1 MTTIVDSNLPVARP
15 SWDHS
20 RLESRIVHLG
30 CGAFHR
36 AHQALY
42 THHLLESTD
51 SDWGICEVNLMPGND
66 RVLIENLKKQQLLYT
81 VAEKGA
87 ESTELKIIGSMKEA
101 LHPEI
106 DGCEGI
112 LNAMARPQ
120 TAIVSLTVTEKGYC
134 ADAASGQLDLNN
146 PLIKHDLENPTA
158 PKSAIGYIVEALRL
172 RREKGLKAFTVMSCD
187 NVRENGH
194 VAKVAVLGL
203 AQARDPQ
210 LAAWIEENVTFP
222 CTMVDRI
229 VPAATPETLQEI
241 ADQLGVYDPCAIAC
255 EPFRQWV
262 IEDNFVNGRPDWDKV
277 GAQFVADVVP
287 FEMMKLRMLNGSH
300 SFLAYLGYLGGYE
313 TIADTMTNPAY
324 RKAAFALMMQE
335 QAPTLSM
342 PEGTDLNAYATLLI
356 ERFSNPSLRHRTWQ
370 IAMDGSQKLPQRLL
384 DPVRLHL
391 QNGGSYLLLTVRQ
404 KNSQVSLLY
413 LDALGVPL
421 ADGQLIAPDRD
432 LHRVAQGGHLSD
444 INRCPLGDAHVHDA
458 AAQGA
463 LAVELDH
470 SDGLPHLCL
479 LQCAHL
485 DSPPSPAGLIPGC
498 VRPYSC
504 SRRSALP

>member
-146 PLIKHDLENPTA
+146 PLIKHDLENPTT

-313 TIADTMTNPAY
+313 TIADTMTNEDY

-391 QNGGSYLLLTVRQ
+391 KNGGSWRHL
-404 KNSQVSLLY
+404 
-413 LDALGVPL
+413 ALGVAGWMRYTQGVDEQGNAIDVVDPML
-421 ADGQLIAPDRD
+421 AEFQKIN
-432 LHRVAQGGHLSD
+432 AQY
-444 INRCPLGDAHVHDA
+444 
-458 AAQGA
+458 QGA
-463 LAVELDH
+463 ERVKALLGLSGIFADDLPQNADFVGAVTTVYQQ
-470 SDGLPHLCL
+470 LCERGA
-479 LQCAHL
+479 CA
-485 DSPPSPAGLIPGC
+485 SVA
-498 VRPYSC
+498 
-504 SRRSALP
+504 AL

>member
-146 PLIKHDLENPTA
+146 PLIKHDLENPTT

-313 TIADTMTNPAY
+313 TIADTMTNEDY

-391 QNGGSYLLLTVRQ
+391 KNGGSWRHL
-404 KNSQVSLLY
+404 
-413 LDALGVPL
+413 ALGVAGWMRYTQGVDEQGNAIDVVDPML
-421 ADGQLIAPDRD
+421 AEFQKINAQYQGVERVKALLGLSGIFADDLPQNADFVGAVTTAYQQLSERGARAS
-432 LHRVAQGGHLSD
+432 VA
-444 INRCPLGDAHVHDA
+444 
-458 AAQGA
+458 A
-463 LAVELDH
+463 L
-470 SDGLPHLCL
+470 
-479 LQCAHL
+479 
-485 DSPPSPAGLIPGC
+485 
-498 VRPYSC
+498 
-504 SRRSALP
+504 

>member
-1 MTTIVDSNLPVARP
+1 MTTTIADSNLPVARP
-15 SWDHS
+15 AWDRS
-20 RLESRIVHLG
+20 RLASRIVHLG

-42 THHLLESTD
+42 THHLLETTD

-87 ESTELKIIGSMKEA
+87 ESTTLKVIGSMKEA

-106 DGCEGI
+106 DGCDGI
-112 LNAMARPQ
+112 LRAMVRPQ

-134 ADAASGQLDLNN
+134 TDAASGQLDLNN
-146 PLIKHDLENPTA
+146 PLIQHDLASPAT

-172 RREKGLKAFTVMSCD
+172 RREQGLTAFTVMSCD

-203 AQARDPQ
+203 AQARDPE
-210 LAAWIEENVTFP
+210 LAKWIATHATFP

-262 IEDNFVNGRPDWDKV
+262 IEDNFVNGRPQWDKV

-324 RKAAFALMMQE
+324 RNAAFALMMQE

-356 ERFSNPSLRHRTWQ
+356 GRFSNPSLRHRTWQ

-384 DPVRLHL
+384 DPIRLHV
-391 QNGGSYLLLTVRQ
+391 QNGSDWRHL
-404 KNSQVSLLY
+404 
-413 LDALGVPL
+413 ALGVAGWMRYVQGVDEQGNDIEVVDPL
-421 ADGQLIAPDRD
+421 VAEFRQINQRYHGHERVDALLALSGIFSHDLRDNHEFVATVKLAYQQL
-432 LHRVAQGGHLSD
+432 
-444 INRCPLGDAHVHDA
+444 CE
-458 AAQGA
+458 QGA
-463 LAVELDH
+463 RE
-470 SDGLPHLCL
+470 
-479 LQCAHL
+479 
-485 DSPPSPAGLIPGC
+485 C
-498 VRPYSC
+498 VAAL
-504 SRRSALP
+504 SADA

>member
-146 PLIKHDLENPTA
+146 PLIKHDLENPTT

-313 TIADTMTNPAY
+313 TIADTMTNEDY

-391 QNGGSYLLLTVRQ
+391 KNGGSWRHL
-404 KNSQVSLLY
+404 
-413 LDALGVPL
+413 ALGVAGWMRYTQGVNEQGNAIDVVDPML
-421 ADGQLIAPDRD
+421 AEFQKIN
-432 LHRVAQGGHLSD
+432 AQY
-444 INRCPLGDAHVHDA
+444 
-458 AAQGA
+458 QGA
-463 LAVELDH
+463 ERVKALLGLSGIFADDLPQNADFVGAVTTAYQQ
-470 SDGLPHLCL
+470 LCERG
-479 LQCAHL
+479 ARA
-485 DSPPSPAGLIPGC
+485 SVA
-498 VRPYSC
+498 
-504 SRRSALP
+504 AL

>member
-158 PKSAIGYIVEALRL
+158 PKSAIGYIVEA
-172 RREKGLKAFTVMSCD
+172 
-187 NVRENGH
+187 
-194 VAKVAVLGL
+194 
-203 AQARDPQ
+203 
-210 LAAWIEENVTFP
+210 
-222 CTMVDRI
+222 
-229 VPAATPETLQEI
+229 
-241 ADQLGVYDPCAIAC
+241 
-255 EPFRQWV
+255 RQWV

-313 TIADTMTNPAY
+313 TIADTVTNPAY

-391 QNGGSYLLLTVRQ
+391 QNGGSWRHL
-404 KNSQVSLLY
+404 
-413 LDALGVPL
+413 ALGVAGWMRYTQGVDEQGNAIDVVDPML
-421 ADGQLIAPDRD
+421 AEFQKIN
-432 LHRVAQGGHLSD
+432 AQY
-444 INRCPLGDAHVHDA
+444 
-458 AAQGA
+458 QGA
-463 LAVELDH
+463 DRVKALLGLSGIFADDLPQNADFVGAVTAAYQQ
-470 SDGLPHLCL
+470 LCERG
-479 LQCAHL
+479 ARE
-485 DSPPSPAGLIPGC
+485 C
-498 VRPYSC
+498 VA
-504 SRRSALP
+504 AL

>member
-391 QNGGSYLLLTVRQ
+391 QNGGSWRHL
-404 KNSQVSLLY
+404 
-413 LDALGVPL
+413 ALGVAGWMRYTQGVDEQGNAIDVVDPMMAEFQKINAQYQGADRVKAL
-421 ADGQLIAPDRD
+421 LGLSGIFADDLPQNADFVGAVTAAYQQLCERGAHDCVDGQLADTLP
-432 LHRVAQGGHLSD
+432 AAGAG
-444 INRCPLGDAHVHDA
+444 INTL
-458 AAQGA
+458 
-463 LAVELDH
+463 
-470 SDGLPHLCL
+470 
-479 LQCAHL
+479 
-485 DSPPSPAGLIPGC
+485 
-498 VRPYSC
+498 
-504 SRRSALP
+504 

>member
-146 PLIKHDLENPTA
+146 PLIKHDLENPTT

-194 VAKVAVLGL
+194 VVKVAVLGL

-313 TIADTMTNPAY
+313 TIADTMTNEDY

-391 QNGGSYLLLTVRQ
+391 KNGGSWRHL
-404 KNSQVSLLY
+404 
-413 LDALGVPL
+413 ALGVAGWMRYTQGVDEQGNAIDVVDPML
-421 ADGQLIAPDRD
+421 AEFQKIN
-432 LHRVAQGGHLSD
+432 AQY
-444 INRCPLGDAHVHDA
+444 
-458 AAQGA
+458 QGA
-463 LAVELDH
+463 ERVKALLGLSGIFADDLPQNADFVGAVTTAYQQ
-470 SDGLPHLCL
+470 LCERG
-479 LQCAHL
+479 ARA
-485 DSPPSPAGLIPGC
+485 SVA
-498 VRPYSC
+498 
-504 SRRSALP
+504 AL

>member
-146 PLIKHDLENPTA
+146 PLIKHDLENPTT

-313 TIADTMTNPAY
+313 TIADTMTNEDY

-391 QNGGSYLLLTVRQ
+391 KNGGSWRHL
-404 KNSQVSLLY
+404 
-413 LDALGVPL
+413 ALGVAGWMRYSQGVDEQGNAIDVVDPML
-421 ADGQLIAPDRD
+421 AEFQKIN
-432 LHRVAQGGHLSD
+432 AQY
-444 INRCPLGDAHVHDA
+444 
-458 AAQGA
+458 QGA
-463 LAVELDH
+463 ERVKALLGLSGIFADDLPQNADFVGAVTTAYQQ
-470 SDGLPHLCL
+470 LCERG
-479 LQCAHL
+479 ARA
-485 DSPPSPAGLIPGC
+485 SVA
-498 VRPYSC
+498 
-504 SRRSALP
+504 AL

>member
-51 SDWGICEVNLMPGND
+51 SDWGICEVNLMPGSD

-146 PLIKHDLENPTA
+146 PLIKHDLENPTT

-203 AQARDPQ
+203 AQAHDPQ

-313 TIADTMTNPAY
+313 TIADTMTNEDY

-391 QNGGSYLLLTVRQ
+391 KNGGSWRHL
-404 KNSQVSLLY
+404 
-413 LDALGVPL
+413 ALGVAGWMRYTQGVDEQGNAIDVVDPML
-421 ADGQLIAPDRD
+421 AELQKIN
-432 LHRVAQGGHLSD
+432 AQY
-444 INRCPLGDAHVHDA
+444 
-458 AAQGA
+458 QGA
-463 LAVELDH
+463 ERVKALLGLSGIFADDLPQNADFVGAVTTAYQQ
-470 SDGLPHLCL
+470 LCERG
-479 LQCAHL
+479 ARA
-485 DSPPSPAGLIPGC
+485 SVA
-498 VRPYSC
+498 
-504 SRRSALP
+504 AL

>member
-1 MTTIVDSNLPVARP
+1 MTATIADSNLPVTRP
-15 SWDHS
+15 AWDRS

-42 THHLLESTD
+42 THHLLETSD

-66 RVLIENLKKQQLLYT
+66 RVLIEQLKNQQLLYT

-87 ESTELKIIGSMKEA
+87 DSTALKIIGSMKEA

-106 DGCEGI
+106 DGCDGI
-112 LNAMARPQ
+112 LRAMTRPH
-120 TAIVSLTVTEKGYC
+120 TVIVSLTVTEKGYC
-134 ADAASGQLDLNN
+134 TDAASGQLDLNN
-146 PLIKHDLENPTA
+146 PLIQHDLANPTT

-172 RREKGLKAFTVMSCD
+172 RREQGLEAFTVMSCD

-203 AQARDPQ
+203 AQARDPL
-210 LAAWIEENVTFP
+210 LAAWIEAHATFP

-262 IEDNFVNGRPDWDKV
+262 IEDSFVSGRPAWDKV
-277 GAQFVADVVP
+277 GAQFVEDVVP

-324 RKAAFALMMQE
+324 REAAFALMMQE

-342 PEGTDLNAYATLLI
+342 PEGTDLQAYATLLI
-356 ERFSNPSLRHRTWQ
+356 ARFSNPSLRHRTWQ
-370 IAMDGSQKLPQRLL
+370 IAMDGSQKLPQRMLEGIRVHLARGSRWPLL
-384 DPVRLHL
+384 
-391 QNGGSYLLLTVRQ
+391 
-404 KNSQVSLLY
+404 
-413 LDALGVPL
+413 ALGVAGWMRYVSGIDDAGNAIDIRDPL
-421 ADGQLIAPDRD
+421 ADKMQKRVSASDEHQRVAALLTLEEIFGRD
-432 LHRVAQGGHLSD
+432 LPQNPQFVAH
-444 INRCPLGDAHVHDA
+444 ITA
-458 AAQGA
+458 AWHQLAAFGA
-463 LAVELDH
+463 RQAI
-470 SDGLPHLCL
+470 
-479 LQCAHL
+479 
-485 DSPPSPAGLIPGC
+485 AGTLN
-498 VRPYSC
+498 
-504 SRRSALP
+504 A

>member
-1 MTTIVDSNLPVARP
+1 MTQNISTAQVTVSRP
-15 SWDHS
+15 QWKNS
-20 RLESRIVHLG
+20 RLVSRIVHLG

-51 SDWGICEVNLMPGND
+51 SDWGICEINLMPGND
-66 RVLIENLKKQQLLYT
+66 RRLIEELKNQQLLYT
-81 VAEKGA
+81 VAEKGSD
-87 ESTELKIIGSMKEA
+87 STVLKVIGSMKEA

-106 DGCEGI
+106 DGCDGI
-112 LNAMARPQ
+112 LQVMVRPE

-134 ADAASGQLDLNN
+134 TEAASGTLDLNN
-146 PLIKHDLENPTA
+146 PLIQHDMENPAT

-172 RREKGLKAFTVMSCD
+172 RREQELMAFTVMSCD

-203 AQARDPQ
+203 AKARDPE
-210 LAAWIEENVTFP
+210 LAKWIEANATFP

-241 ADQLGVYDPCAIAC
+241 ANQLGVYDPCAIAC

-277 GAQFVADVVP
+277 GAQFVEDVVP

-300 SFLAYLGYLGGYE
+300 SFLAYLGYLGGYD
-313 TIADTMTNPAY
+313 TIADTMTNPSY
-324 RKAAFALMMQE
+324 RNAAFSLMLQE

-384 DPVRLHL
+384 DPIRLHL
-391 QNGGSYLLLTVRQ
+391 EKGNDCRHLI
-404 KNSQVSLLY
+404 
-413 LDALGVPL
+413 LGVAGWMRYVSGVDEKGSPV
-421 ADGQLIAPDRD
+421 DVVDPLIAKYQAIHRQYQKPEERVHALLELETIFGCD
-432 LHRVAQGGHLSD
+432 LPGNPRFVKALTNAYMQLL
-444 INRCPLGDAHVHDA
+444 NT
-458 AAQGA
+458 GA
-463 LAVELDH
+463 RATIEAMD
-470 SDGLPHLCL
+470 
-479 LQCAHL
+479 
-485 DSPPSPAGLIPGC
+485 
-498 VRPYSC
+498 
-504 SRRSALP
+504 

>member
-146 PLIKHDLENPTA
+146 PLIKHDLENPTT

-210 LAAWIEENVTFP
+210 LAVWIEENVTFP

-313 TIADTMTNPAY
+313 TIADTMTNEDY

-342 PEGTDLNAYATLLI
+342 PEGTDLNAYAMLLI

-391 QNGGSYLLLTVRQ
+391 KNGGSWRHL
-404 KNSQVSLLY
+404 
-413 LDALGVPL
+413 ALGVAGWMRYTQGVDEQGNAIDVVDPML
-421 ADGQLIAPDRD
+421 AEFQKIN
-432 LHRVAQGGHLSD
+432 AQY
-444 INRCPLGDAHVHDA
+444 
-458 AAQGA
+458 QGA
-463 LAVELDH
+463 ERVKALLGLSGIFADDLPQNADFVGAVTTAYQQLSERGARA
-470 SDGLPHLCL
+470 SV
-479 LQCAHL
+479 A
-485 DSPPSPAGLIPGC
+485 
-498 VRPYSC
+498 
-504 SRRSALP
+504 AL

>member
-313 TIADTMTNPAY
+313 TIADTVTNPAY
-324 RKAAFALMMQE
+324 RQRWRLFLHHQGKGRFAIIRVSHGVGNSFIAAEVTEICQE
-335 QAPTLSM
+335 RVAAVQHTQLHHFERYNIRNKLRADFIPVRTTINEVIFNYPL
-342 PEGTDLNAYATLLI
+342 T
-356 ERFSNPSLRHRTWQ
+356 ERFAGNGARVVNTQLVSNFL
-370 IAMDGSQKLPQRLL
+370 
-384 DPVRLHL
+384 
-391 QNGGSYLLLTVRQ
+391 
-404 KNSQVSLLY
+404 
-413 LDALGVPL
+413 
-421 ADGQLIAPDRD
+421 
-432 LHRVAQGGHLSD
+432 
-444 INRCPLGDAHVHDA
+444 
-458 AAQGA
+458 
-463 LAVELDH
+463 
-470 SDGLPHLCL
+470 
-479 LQCAHL
+479 
-485 DSPPSPAGLIPGC
+485 
-498 VRPYSC
+498 
-504 SRRSALP
+504 

>member
-1 MTTIVDSNLPVARP
+1 MTTTIANSDLPVARP
-15 SWDHS
+15 AWDS
-20 RLESRIVHLG
+20 ARLQSRIVHLG

-42 THHLLESTD
+42 THHLLETTD

-66 RVLIENLKKQQLLYT
+66 CVLIENLRKQQLLYI

-87 ESTELKIIGSMKEA
+87 DNTVLKVIGSMKEA
-101 LHPEI
+101 LHPDL
-106 DGCEGI
+106 DGCDGI
-112 LNAMARPQ
+112 LQAM
-120 TAIVSLTVTEKGYC
+120 
-134 ADAASGQLDLNN
+134 
-146 PLIKHDLENPTA
+146 
-158 PKSAIGYIVEALRL
+158 
-172 RREKGLKAFTVMSCD
+172 
-187 NVRENGH
+187 
-194 VAKVAVLGL
+194 
-203 AQARDPQ
+203 ARDPQ
-210 LAAWIEENVTFP
+210 LAQWIEANATFP

-391 QNGGSYLLLTVRQ
+391 QNASSWRHL
-404 KNSQVSLLY
+404 
-413 LDALGVPL
+413 ALGVAGWMRYTHGVDEQGQAIDVVDPML
-421 ADGQLIAPDRD
+421 AEFQ
-432 LHRVAQGGHLSD
+432 H
-444 INRCPLGDAHVHDA
+444 INQQY
-458 AAQGA
+458 QGA
-463 LAVELDH
+463 ERVTALLGLSGIFGHDLAENAGFVETIIATYQQ
-470 SDGLPHLCL
+470 LCEHG
-479 LQCAHL
+479 ARE
-485 DSPPSPAGLIPGC
+485 C
-498 VRPYSC
+498 VAAL
-504 SRRSALP
+504 SADA

>member
-1 MTTIVDSNLPVARP
+1 MTTTIADGDLTVARP
-15 SWDHS
+15 QWDRA
-20 RLESRIVHLG
+20 RLKSRIVHLG

-42 THHLLESTD
+42 THHLLEASD
-51 SDWGICEVNLMPGND
+51 SDWGICEVNLMSD
-66 RVLIENLKKQQLLYT
+66 QALIENLKRQQLLYT

-87 ESTELKIIGSMKEA
+87 DNTRLKIIGSMSEA

-106 DGCEGI
+106 DGCDAV
-112 LNAMARPQ
+112 LNAMARSQ

-134 ADAASGQLDLNN
+134 TEAASGELDRHN
-146 PLIKHDLENPTA
+146 PLIVHDLANPTA

-172 RREKGLKAFTVMSCD
+172 RRERGLPAFSVMSCD

-194 VAKVAVLGL
+194 VARAAVLGL
-203 AQARDPQ
+203 ARARDAQ
-210 LAAWIEENVTFP
+210 LAAWIEAHVTFP

-262 IEDNFVNGRPDWDKV
+262 IEDNFVNGRPDWDRV

-313 TIADTMTNPAY
+313 TIADTMTNPQY
-324 RKAAFALMMQE
+324 RAAALALMTQE
-335 QAPTLSM
+335 QAPTLAM
-342 PEGTDLNAYATLLI
+342 PEGTDLQAYAQLLI
-356 ERFSNPSLRHRTWQ
+356 ERFSNPALRHRTWQ

-384 DPVRLHL
+384 DPVRIHL
-391 QNGGSYLLLTVRQ
+391 EQGSDWHHL
-404 KNSQVSLLY
+404 
-413 LDALGVPL
+413 ALGVAGWMRYVQGVDEQGAAIEVVDPL
-421 ADGQLIAPDRD
+421 AAEYQ
-432 LHRVAQGGHLSD
+432 V
-444 INRCPLGDAHVHDA
+444 INQRY
-458 AAQGA
+458 QGA
-463 LAVELDH
+463 ERVQALLGISAIFGTDLPADARFVAAVT
-470 SDGLPHLCL
+470 G
-479 LQCAHL
+479 A
-485 DSPPSPAGLIPGC
+485 
-498 VRPYSC
+498 
-504 SRRSALP
+504 SAMLNQNGARAAVAAL

>member
-313 TIADTMTNPAY
+313 TIADTMTNADY

-391 QNGGSYLLLTVRQ
+391 QNGGSWRHL
-404 KNSQVSLLY
+404 
-413 LDALGVPL
+413 ALGVAGWMRYTQGVDEQGNAIDVVDPML
-421 ADGQLIAPDRD
+421 AEFQK
-432 LHRVAQGGHLSD
+432 
-444 INRCPLGDAHVHDA
+444 INARY
-458 AAQGA
+458 QGA
-463 LAVELDH
+463 ERVKALLSLSGIFADDLPQNADFVGAVTAAYQQ
-470 SDGLPHLCL
+470 LCERD
-479 LQCAHL
+479 ARE
-485 DSPPSPAGLIPGC
+485 C
-498 VRPYSC
+498 VA
-504 SRRSALP
+504 AL